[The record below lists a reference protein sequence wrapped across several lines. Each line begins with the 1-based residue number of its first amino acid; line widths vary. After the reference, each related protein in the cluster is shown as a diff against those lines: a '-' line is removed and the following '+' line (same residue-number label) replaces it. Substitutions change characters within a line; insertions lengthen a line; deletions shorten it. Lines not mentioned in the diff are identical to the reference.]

1 MAHCVHTMLAEV
13 RTSWENWNPTPMP
26 SFPVPP
32 ASIQSMAVQSSRPS
46 HPIQEE
52 VDKEGRQKK
61 AKSHPLAAKHLRKS
75 TSNSA
80 HPSSVHFGA
89 FWHRVDGHLPCLWPN
104 VHSPPF
110 HISNALLTPPH
121 GRLYSESLVPPG
133 STNHPS
139 PRPTTGGIDSAASS
153 ITRSVPPS
161 TRKHK
166 FTAAR
171 FFPSRFGS
179 AVRSQ
184 ICSLLLRS
192 ILSPILHSLA

>member
-104 VHSPPF
+104 VHSPPSTSPTLSS
-110 HISNALLTPPH
+110 HPLMVVSIRRVWCPPVRQTILPHALPQ
-121 GRLYSESLVPPG
+121 E
-133 STNHPS
+133 
-139 PRPTTGGIDSAASS
+139 A
-153 ITRSVPPS
+153 
-161 TRKHK
+161 
-166 FTAAR
+166 
-171 FFPSRFGS
+171 
-179 AVRSQ
+179 
-184 ICSLLLRS
+184 
-192 ILSPILHSLA
+192 